1 LLKQAAY
8 NFLRTIPNK
17 RKKDMSRTEKKADVI
32 ATPAAGN
39 GNTGPGSASITHED
53 IAMRAYEIY
62 QQRGVNPGS
71 ELDDWLEAERQLSTS
86 NNSAS

>member
-39 GNTGPGSASITHED
+39 GNTGPASITHED